1 VADASITL
9 TPFSRWGDDGKIV
22 ELIDMQVTAIGGQN
36 FFVILRDPM
45 QLGIHYFNKEFTPS
59 SWAPVPNEVAIYQR
73 PGATYFTGPK
83 HMGKLV
89 LTRADWNT
97 GRLIL
102 SGTLEFEAQDPKTG
116 EVVEVTDGRFDVRM

>member
-1 VADASITL
+1 
-9 TPFSRWGDDGKIV
+9 
-22 ELIDMQVTAIGGQN
+22 
-36 FFVILRDPM
+36 
-45 QLGIHYFNKEFTPS
+45 
-59 SWAPVPNEVAIYQR
+59 
-73 PGATYFTGPK
+73 
-83 HMGKLV
+83 MGKLV